1 MFSNSE
7 EVLKFISDEK
17 VEYLDIRFCD
27 LPGVMQHL
35 TVPAAAVDE
44 DFLESEGIYYAFH
57 CVPCNVTATS
67 YQQT

>member
-1 MFSNSE
+1 VFSNSE
-7 EVLKFISDEK
+7 EVLSFISDEK

-44 DFLESEGIYYAFH
+44 DFLENGINFDG
-57 CVPCNVTATS
+57 
-67 YQQT
+67 